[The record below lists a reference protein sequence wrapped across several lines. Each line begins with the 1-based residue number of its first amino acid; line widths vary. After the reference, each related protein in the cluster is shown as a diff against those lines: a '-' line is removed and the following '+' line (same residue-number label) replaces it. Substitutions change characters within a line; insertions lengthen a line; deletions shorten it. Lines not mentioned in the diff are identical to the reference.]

1 MAAQPYKRLPGRGSG
16 ILNATSMWEADDHL
30 LLVMSHRVNESY
42 KRFFYRDIQAIVIC
56 HTNLGLVLNIVFGLL
71 TALFAVAAIAAGSTA
86 GVIFWVIA
94 GLLLIPLV
102 LNLLRGPTCICT
114 LRTAVQTQPL
124 PSLNRVRVAHK
135 VLTRIQQKIA
145 AAQPGSEPQ

>member
-1 MAAQPYKRLPGRGSG
+1 MANRAYKRLPGRGNG
-16 ILNATSMWEADDHL
+16 LLNATTLWEADDHL

-56 HTNLGLVLNIVFGLL
+56 HTNLSIVVNIVFGVL
-71 TALFAVAAIAAGSTA
+71 TLLFAVAAIAAGSTVGIA
-86 GVIFWVIA
+86 LWIVA

-102 LNLLRGPTCICT
+102 MNLLRGPTCLCT

-124 PSLNRVRVAHK
+124 PSLNRVRIAHK
-135 VLTRIQQKIA
+135 VLARLQQKIA
-145 AAQPGSEPQ
+145 ADQPGPQPQ